1 MYEKYDVFWTETA
14 EKDLKKIILYIL
26 GNSPGNELNILG
38 KIRKEAESLCF
49 MTERCRIVPELK
61 QEGITLYRE
70 LIVKPWRIIFKI
82 SGSMVFI
89 VSMIDSRRNIE
100 DILFNRLIDG

>member
-1 MYEKYDVFWTETA
+1 M
-14 EKDLKKIILYIL
+14 
-26 GNSPGNELNILG
+26 P
-38 KIRKEAESLCF
+38 
-49 MTERCRIVPELK
+49 ERCRIVPELK

-100 DILFNRLIDG
+100 DILFNRLIDS